1 MVQIFS
7 QFEEVLKPF
16 KVGAIIRGVYN
27 DTDKDYFRF
36 IQKTKNNYIDA
47 VTMEPVELNK
57 FPRIDYIKTKPSL
70 LKYFRKMYKLG
81 KGKNLFEF
89 NYSIENNII
98 DGSLYILRFFEITI
112 DELYQDTPEVV
123 SHVAEKWGKVVYRY
137 LKRQLNDSVKAKQLV
152 DSMVAELKKVQSLN
166 LIFSYWPIEMNDGIK
181 KPFWLSDLLVFR
193 YLENLAYFNQ
203 FNIKDLLLADFE
215 KINEE
220 PACSKLR
227 DAVKSRILEKIAE
240 AKTVLSEEK
249 TAAQQNNDNDSV
261 FEITVVE
268 ELLDK
273 EVATLDNTLIQKKT
287 INSLLSYWPEIL
299 FPAPSYVKI

>member
-16 KVGAIIRGVYN
+16 KVGSIIRGVYN

-36 IQKTKNNYIDA
+36 IQKTKDKYIDA

-70 LKYFRKMYKLG
+70 LKYFRKMFKLG

-112 DELYQDTPEVV
+112 DELYQDTPEVI

-137 LKRQLNDSVKAKQLV
+137 LKRQLNDDVKTKQLV
-152 DSMVAELKKVQSLN
+152 DNMVTELKKVQSLN
-166 LIFSYWPIEMNDGIK
+166 LIFSYWPIEMSDDIK

-193 YLENLAYFNQ
+193 YLENLTYFNL

-215 KINEE
+215 KSNEE
-220 PACSKLR
+220 PAVSKLR
-227 DAVKSRILEKIAE
+227 EAVKHKILDKVAE
-240 AKTVLSEEK
+240 AKTVLQEEK
-249 TAAQQNNDNDSV
+249 IAAQQSNDTDSV
-261 FEITVVE
+261 FEISVVE
-268 ELLDK
+268 DLLDK
-273 EVATLDNTLIQKKT
+273 EVATLDNTLIQKKS

-299 FPAPSYVKI
+299 FPAPNYVKI

>member
-7 QFEEVLKPF
+7 QFEEVLKTF
-16 KVGAIIRGVYN
+16 KIGSIVRGVYS
-27 DTDKDYFRF
+27 DSGKEYFRF
-36 IQKTKNNYIDA
+36 VKKTKLGYIDA
-47 VTMEPVELNK
+47 ITLEPVNLNS

-70 LKYFRKMYKLG
+70 LKYFSKMYRTG

-89 NYSIENNII
+89 NYSIEQNII

-112 DELYQDTPEVV
+112 DELYQDTPEVI

-137 LKRQLNDSVKAKQLV
+137 LKRERDPATAKKMVNDMV
-152 DSMVAELKKVQSLN
+152 DELKKVQSLN
-166 LIFSYWPIEMNDGIK
+166 LIFSYWPIELGETIK

-193 YLENLAYFNQ
+193 YLENLVYFNH
-203 FNIKDLLLADFE
+203 FNIKELLLADFE

-220 PACSKLR
+220 PAVSKLR
-227 DAVKSRILEKIAE
+227 DAVKIKILEKINE
-240 AKTVLSEEK
+240 AKTVLTEEK
-249 TAAQQNNDNDSV
+249 AAAKQSQDEDSV
-261 FEITVVE
+261 FEISVVE
-268 ELLDK
+268 EILDK
-273 EVATLDNTLIQKKT
+273 EVNTLDSTLDAKKT